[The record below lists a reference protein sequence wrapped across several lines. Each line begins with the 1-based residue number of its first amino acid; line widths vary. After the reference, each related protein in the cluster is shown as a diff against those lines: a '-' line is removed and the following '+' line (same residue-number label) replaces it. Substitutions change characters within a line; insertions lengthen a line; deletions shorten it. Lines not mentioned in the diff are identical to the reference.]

1 MNNKVK
7 LSSPWM
13 TYFNKYKALFG
24 DDPEINVAFD
34 EETKIIKLYVNGD
47 DKAEALSK
55 ILPSEKVFGN
65 VVVKISVVPA
75 NALNVSKVDVFQK
88 AFAGNPALS
97 YIKSVKNGLYDA
109 SYVVFSNKVVQF
121 FNDELSDVNGFC
133 STLYQNIAKD
143 IFEDTQGIFF
153 CTDVPRD

>member
-1 MNNKVK
+1 MNNNVK

-24 DDPEINVAFD
+24 DDPEINVTFD
-34 EETKIIKLYVNGD
+34 DAKKTIKLYVNGD

-65 VVVKISVVPA
+65 VVIKISVVPS
-75 NALNVSKVDVFQK
+75 NALNVSKIDVFQK
-88 AFAGNPALS
+88 AFEGNPALS

-133 STLYQNIAKD
+133 STLYQDIAKD
-143 IFEDTQGIFF
+143 IFEDTNGVFF